1 MTLGLIASEGP
12 VTGYQV
18 MRQFQSSSSSYFSG
32 SAGAIYPLLKR
43 LDKMGLIEDS
53 GEKLNSKTKA
63 RYRITPLGQEKLCDW
78 VRAPIPV
85 EDVSYAVDF
94 LRSRVFFMKSLTPE
108 EIGEFVKD
116 ARGKLKVQ
124 VRLHKAKASES
135 NAAGDAV
142 VAMGYQ
148 SLVMVD
154 EARLKWL
161 DMVEKRLVKGQS

>member
-1 MTLGLIASEGP
+1 M
-12 VTGYQV
+12 TGYQV
-18 MRQFQSSSSSYFSG
+18 MRQFQASSSSYFSG

-63 RYRITPLGQEKLCDW
+63 RYQITPLGEEKLRDW

-94 LRSRVFFMKSLTPE
+94 LRSRVFNMKMLTTD
-108 EIGEFVKD
+108 EIHEFVKD
-116 ARGKLKVQ
+116 ARAKLRVQ
-124 VRLHKAKASES
+124 VRLHKAKVSEYT
-135 NAAGDAV
+135 AAGEPV

-161 DMVEKRLVKGQS
+161 DLVEKKLVKGQS